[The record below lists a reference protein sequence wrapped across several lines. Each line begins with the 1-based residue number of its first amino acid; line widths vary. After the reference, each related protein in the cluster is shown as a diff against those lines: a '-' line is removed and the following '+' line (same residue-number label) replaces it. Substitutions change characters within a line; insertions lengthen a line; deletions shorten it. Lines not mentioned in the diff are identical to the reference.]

1 MRLATAKPIVARQ
14 ATNNGAIDVPSVL
27 FDVVT
32 VTRDNI
38 VTTVVADGQVSYDDV
53 YRGIPEAA
61 RPPRP

>member
-1 MRLATAKPIVARQ
+1 
-14 ATNNGAIDVPSVL
+14 L

-38 VTTVVADGQVSYDDV
+38 VTTVIADGQAGYDDV
-53 YRGIPEAA
+53 YRGIPETA